1 MQLSGTKFDDSEKSH
16 IFLNTTKITCL
27 LELYID
33 NENVLTLL
41 ASFFETPS
49 VAYSIINIE
58 LHRPLALLKERKL
71 KVVVKDRILPILTL
85 IIISSM
91 IMLNAL
97 TEQWR
102 SSQWVFHFLYSYF
115 LVTIVA

>member
-85 IIISSM
+85 ILSITI
-91 IMLNAL
+91 LNAL